1 MQETIGFHAPIHYTQ
16 MQQSTMHQVYNAPS
30 LQCTKSTM
38 HKYTMHG
45 PVSGMKFDYFW
56 EDDEISLRDSYQ
68 LAQALSG
75 EVADITTSI
84 TSHCPVLL

>member
-1 MQETIGFHAPIHYTQ
+1 MCNKI
-16 MQQSTMHQVYNAPS
+16 N
-30 LQCTKSTM
+30 
-38 HKYTMHG
+38 G

-75 EVADITTSI
+75 EVADITISNVAI
-84 TSHCPVLL
+84 TSHTPVLL